1 MTQLDLFG
9 EKVEWHSEKWKQRM
23 REVEEHNQRCA
34 EKREKSRLQSHTT
47 MDRKDG
53 SFPCLVAQQLPVG
66 EMRREHIENC
76 DECKKLER
84 EIDRKLGVTEHVY
97 S

>member
-9 EKVEWHSEKWKQRM
+9 EKVEWHSEKWKQ
-23 REVEEHNQRCA
+23 HQG
-34 EKREKSRLQSHTT
+34 EKVGT
-47 MDRKDG
+47 
-53 SFPCLVAQQLPVG
+53 FPCLIAQQLPVG
-66 EMRREHIENC
+66 EMRRKHIENC

-84 EIDRKLGVTEHVY
+84 EIDRSIGVTEHVY